1 MLVLSRKQTECI
13 IVGGAGGSQMLVKV
27 TVIAITNGVVKLGF
41 DAAPDVPIHRFE
53 VFERIK
59 IGMAA
64 KSA

>member
-27 TVIAITNGVVKLGF
+27 TVIGITNGVVKLGF
-41 DAAPDVPIHRFE
+41 DATPDVPIHRFE

-59 IGMAA
+59 AGMAA